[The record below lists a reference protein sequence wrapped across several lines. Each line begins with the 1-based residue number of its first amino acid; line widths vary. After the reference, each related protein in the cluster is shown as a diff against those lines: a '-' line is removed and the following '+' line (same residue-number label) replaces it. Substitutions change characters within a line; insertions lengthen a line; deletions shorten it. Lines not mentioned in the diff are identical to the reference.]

1 MAERLPYPGLRSFKR
16 EEADLFFG
24 RDDDTDTMIARL
36 MASRLLGVLGASG
49 CGKSSLVRTALFEA
63 LDGGY
68 SKAGS
73 NWRIADCHPGGA
85 PIRNLA
91 EALAQAGRKSS
102 DASTADYIEG
112 ELRRGPRSIA
122 LWCNEG
128 NLGEDEKLLVLVDQF
143 EELFT
148 SSAAGARDEGDAF
161 ATLLVEASQATD
173 AQIYVVVTMRSDY
186 FGACGAHPALAAK
199 IGEGI
204 FLTPRMQRDQCEE
217 AIQGPADVV
226 GFHIQPA
233 LLNRI
238 LNDLNRFAAFE
249 GGTLTKAGQT
259 GRQADQLPL
268 MQYALNQMWLAKS
281 CDEQGNPR
289 DPGEI
294 ELTLDDYKSIGAQ
307 EGVADDVRAFG
318 GLEGALDRQGAEL
331 IGRLEAEGI
340 SEAKVEAVF
349 RALVR
354 GPTLD
359 LAVRDAKPIASI
371 VAVSGVAE
379 HEVRR
384 IVEVFADPI
393 CLFLRDD
400 GREVDLSHESLIRRW
415 SRLSAWFV
423 AEAEAAETL
432 NELNRAALYWTT
444 SSEPDDALLTGR
456 PLERREAFWTE
467 RRLNPDWMERF
478 RKPGDPEP
486 ETVSRFV
493 DESVRVRARQRRKQR
508 VLLSAALG
516 AVVMVPTTA
525 VIAIGATAVSKARA
539 EQAEQRSDL
548 SEAKTRQAVLE
559 GRAELAKREAERADR
574 VLKSLQEKQKNEA
587 AVQLAL
593 RQKLEALQMLAAAA
607 QEKARLRVV
616 AEQSLERALAANE
629 SVNTAIDE
637 QYKNLSS
644 RVSESVSFP
653 RLSLVEGVETLAKIA
668 KGLPEEYSEKRTEM
682 TGLTA
687 EVYPFIIAAVG
698 PGFASKSAAA
708 RLDAGANAIS
718 SSSPWSGPAVGFLRN
733 RAKELQG
740 ADFAQVAGEY
750 ERMLGD
756 EAGTALGSNI
766 TMEIH
771 YRLAILALG
780 RGDFA
785 GSAAHLESCADEP
798 EVIGARCLMVLSG
811 LAALDQS
818 DGLALSKVILTR
830 LDAASARAKS
840 EIKSSDQLVE
850 TVLAVAALRLARKQP
865 NATSTELEKLLRTAE
880 LFDQANAGT
889 EESSEIRALMEE
901 AVNGHEEAFVARR
914 RVLDA
919 IGHGYVPTLDFL
931 LASEP
936 TLLALVPEEDDHD
949 HEPPSGPELVAIV
962 PRKSEFEGGADK
974 IAGEAVLLA
983 SYRALIDRTAP
994 FLAGDSPIQIK
1005 RKQSAQRIEDVVQKD
1020 VVALNKLL
1028 GRYENFLEGA
1038 LRLNARSDSSGMG
1051 RIELDILTN
1060 LSATF
1065 DPAHRGC
1072 EAVNVPA
1079 CAGLLESLDAFGS
1092 RAGTLVSADLIDDLT
1107 AIPASDAAESPPDDP
1122 VTSSERTPR
1131 LADAEMGGLAIDWL
1145 AVGQPWLGDGVDFCR
1160 YEGKT
1165 YALSFPAKAAGSE
1178 CGIDQNGGPL
1188 APRAMAEFALLS
1200 EKDLPTSGEYGV
1212 QTFKIRFEAPTMGKT
1227 NRMQTSLRFRTVE
1240 GSPVLAPAPGRIGQ
1254 ITFFQTGR
1262 SPLVPPCRAAE
1273 MPLPVETDAKT
1284 GAKSLYGAPV
1294 RTFAVLCHA
1303 DGSYSRLAVPSRP
1316 NTSFAT
1322 DASAIASNVM
1332 PGRWVRR
1339 GERIG
1344 LVAKVF
1350 PSQLSWSVRADG
1362 LYNWDNTQ
1370 LNPSDLLEAGEPALK
1385 AR

>member
-226 GFHIQPA
+226 GFQIQPA

-294 ELTLDDYKSIGAQ
+294 ELTLGDYKSIGAQ
-307 EGVADDVRAFG
+307 EGVPDDARAFG

-359 LAVRDAKPIASI
+359 LAVRDAKPVAA
-371 VAVSGVAE
+371 VAAVSGVE
-379 HEVRR
+379 QDDVRR
-384 IVEVFADPI
+384 IVATFADPT

-415 SRLSAWFV
+415 SRLSTWFV

-432 NELNRAALYWTT
+432 NELSRGARDWSAAG
-444 SSEPDDALLTGR
+444 EPNDALMTGR

-467 RRLNPDWMERF
+467 RRKNAAWMERF
-478 RKPGDPEP
+478 RKPGDPET
-486 ETVSRFV
+486 ETLSRFV
-493 DESVRVRARQRRKQR
+493 DSSVRVRAKQRRKQR
-508 VLLSAALG
+508 VLLGAALTG
-516 AVVMVPTTA
+516 VVMVPTA
-525 VIAIGATAVSKARA
+525 FGLTAVSSA
-539 EQAEQRSDL
+539 ES
-548 SEAKTRQAVLE
+548 AKKSQQL
-559 GRAELAKREAERADR
+559 ELAVAKGQFETERIRNQGAAERA
-574 VLKSLQEKQKNEA
+574 SGE
-587 AVQLAL
+587 
-593 RQKLEALQMLAAAA
+593 LEALKLRRRNEEADRLALDKELKASKMLAAAA
-607 QEKARLRVV
+607 QENAQLAEKAN
-616 AEQSLERALAANE
+616 QSLRIAQAANE
-629 SVNTAIDE
+629 KVRNSVYKQYTA
-637 QYKNLSS
+637 LSS
-644 RVSESVSFP
+644 NDFGSVSTP
-653 RLSLVEGVETLAKIA
+653 RLSLVKAAATLAEIA
-668 KGLPEEYSEKRTEM
+668 TELPEEYVKDRKDI
-682 TGLTA
+682 TA
-687 EVYPFIIAAVG
+687 EMAGAHPYVIAAVG
-698 PGFASKSAAA
+698 PRFHPETAAS
-708 RLDAGANAIS
+708 RLDAGADAIS
-718 SSSPWSGPAVGFLRN
+718 SSGLNLEATADFLRT
-733 RAKELQG
+733 RSKELQNTDPG
-740 ADFAQVAGEY
+740 TVAKEY
-750 ERMLGD
+750 ERLIGD
-756 EAGTALGSNI
+756 YGKFAVGSEISN
-766 TMEIH
+766 EIH

-818 DGLALSKVILTR
+818 DGLTLSKELLTR
-830 LDAASARAKS
+830 LNAASVRAKS
-840 EIKSSDQLVE
+840 EITSSDQLVE
-850 TVLAVAALRLARKQP
+850 TVLAVAALRLAGKQP

-901 AVNGHEEAFVARR
+901 AVNGPEEAFVARR
-914 RVLDA
+914 RVLDG
-919 IGHGYVPTLDFL
+919 IGHGYKPTLDFL

-936 TLLALVPEEDDHD
+936 TLLALVPGEDDQD
-949 HEPPSGPELVAIV
+949 EELPIGLVLDAIA
-962 PRKSEFEGGADK
+962 PRKSEFEDDAK
-974 IAGEAVLLA
+974 KVAAEAVLLA

-994 FLAGDSPIQIK
+994 YLAGDSPVQIE
-1005 RKQSAQRIEDVVQKD
+1005 RKQSAKRIEDVVQKD
-1020 VVALNKLL
+1020 VVGLNELL
-1028 GRYENFLEGA
+1028 GRYENFLEEA
-1038 LRLNARSDSSGMG
+1038 LKLKARSDSSGMG
-1051 RIELDILTN
+1051 RIELDILSN
-1060 LSATF
+1060 LPATF
-1065 DPAHRGC
+1065 YPARQAC

-1079 CAGLLESLDAFGS
+1079 CAGLLKSLDAFRS
-1092 RAGTLVSADLIDDLT
+1092 ITHTLRPADWIDDLT
-1107 AIPASDAAESPPDDP
+1107 AIPASDAAESPTDGP
-1122 VTSSERTPR
+1122 VTLSDRTPR
-1131 LADAEMGGLAIDWL
+1131 LADAELGGLAIDWL
-1145 AVGQPWLGDGVDFCR
+1145 AVGQPWLGNGVDFCR

-1178 CGIDQNGGPL
+1178 CGSDQNGGPL

-1200 EKDLPTSGEYGV
+1200 ERDLPMSGESGAQPYEV
-1212 QTFKIRFEAPTMGKT
+1212 RFEAPTTAKSSGSK
-1227 NRMQTSLRFRTVE
+1227 TSLRYRTVV
-1240 GSPVLAPAPGRIGQ
+1240 GSPVLAPAPGRIGRF
-1254 ITFFQTGR
+1254 TAFQTSR
-1262 SPLVPPCRAAE
+1262 DPLVPPCRAAE
-1273 MPLPVETDAKT
+1273 KPLPVETDAKT
-1284 GAKSLYGAPV
+1284 GAKSLKGF
-1294 RTFAVLCHA
+1294 RIQILSVLCHA
-1303 DGSYSRLAVPSRP
+1303 DGSYSRLLVPGNPVIDPNAVL
-1316 NTSFAT
+1316 
-1322 DASAIASNVM
+1322 
-1332 PGRWVRR
+1332 GRWVRR
-1339 GERIG
+1339 GELIG
-1344 LVAKVF
+1344 TVAKGS

-1362 LYNWDNTQ
+1362 LYNWDDSE
-1370 LNPSDLLEAGEPALK
+1370 LNPSDLLEAGEPAPK